1 MKIFAPAL
9 MAWAG
14 ETEIDPGGMIIGL
27 RRAVSA
33 FSLAVVV
40 LFGTLAAAAGPPP
53 LPDPHGTPFVLP
65 DGTTFIVGR
74 TSLDSGERFDEAFA
88 VWKRNADGTPDTTFN
103 GEGFAAIPIWGY
115 RESAEGLAVQPDGK
129 IVVAGL
135 AWDPI
140 CGYLCEDRTAIVRLN
155 PDGTLDR
162 SFNGDGIIAIV
173 INYVDGGILSAASGT
188 EVSFDPVDV
197 KILPDGTIQVAASVQ
212 VHPDGTLKG
221 VVDNYFGHFA
231 ARETPLPH
239 VQGSWYAAPPESEAG
254 WGITFS
260 QQGEIVFAGWFTY
273 DAGGRAWWLSMTA
286 VRTGEGI
293 YRGTIIETRGP
304 AFHTQPF
311 DPALVTRKA
320 VGEGTLTFIDRNTG
334 KFAYTIEGVS
344 QTKTITRQVFG
355 PLPACSYGTLRDP
368 ANATNFQDMW
378 WAAPAG
384 SESGW
389 GISLAIRAT
398 SSSPSGSPTTSTA
411 GRCGYPA
418 LPARHRPEPTPARCT
433 EPPARRTTQPHGTRK
448 PSLCRRLAPTRSPL

>member
-1 MKIFAPAL
+1 
-9 MAWAG
+9 
-14 ETEIDPGGMIIGL
+14 
-27 RRAVSA
+27 
-33 FSLAVVV
+33 
-40 LFGTLAAAAGPPP
+40 
-53 LPDPHGTPFVLP
+53 VLP

-103 GEGFAAIPIWGY
+103 GEGSRAAIPIWGY

-389 GISLAIRAT
+389 GISLADQGDVIFAVWFTYDFDSRPLWLSGTARKT
-398 SSSPSGSPTTSTA
+398 SPGAYAGTLYRTA
-411 GRCGYPA
+411 GPPYNA
-418 LPARHRPEPTPARCT
+418 TPWDRKAVTLSEVGSYTLTFVNGNAGTFRYQLFSGDLLVIDQSKPIT
-433 EPPARRTTQPHGTRK
+433 RLVFRNPGTT
-448 PSLCRRLAPTRSPL
+448 CR